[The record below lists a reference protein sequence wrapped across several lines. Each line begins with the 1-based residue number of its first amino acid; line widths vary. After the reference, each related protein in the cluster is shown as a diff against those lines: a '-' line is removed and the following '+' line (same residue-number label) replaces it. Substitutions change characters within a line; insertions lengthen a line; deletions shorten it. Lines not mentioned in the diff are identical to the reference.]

1 MERFDPYG
9 TSHVVLLVLAVVG
22 SVAVVALGRAVRRT
36 PRELMTCRSLA
47 VLLPAVLLPL
57 QLIDFLPG
65 RFDIDTTLP
74 LQLCDLSWIA
84 ATIAL
89 WTRHRVAVALTY
101 FWGLS
106 LTTQAL
112 LTPDLVTDFPD
123 PKFLGFAALHLLVV
137 WVAVLLT
144 FGLALGPRWRDLRI
158 TVAATAGWMVAVFVV
173 NLGLGTNYGFV
184 NGKPEGGS
192 ILDLLPAWP
201 TYLLVEAVLVVVIWT
216 LMTWPWE
223 VLRARRQR
231 LATVTAC

>member
-1 MERFDPYG
+1 MHRFEPYG
-9 TSHVVLLVLAVVG
+9 ASHIVLLVLAVIG
-22 SVAVVALGRAVRRT
+22 TAAFVALGRHVRRT
-36 PRELMTCRSLA
+36 PRELVICRRLA
-47 VLLPAVLLPL
+47 VLLPAVLVPL

-74 LQLCDLSWIA
+74 LQLCDLSWVA
-84 ATIAL
+84 ATVAL

-137 WVAVLLT
+137 WVAALLT
-144 FGLALGPRWRDLRI
+144 FGLGLAPRWRELGI
-158 TVAATAGWMVAVFVV
+158 TVAATAVWMAAVFVV

-192 ILDLLPAWP
+192 VLDLLPSWP
-201 TYLLVEAVLVVVIWT
+201 TYLLVEAVLVAVTWT
-216 LMTWPWE
+216 AMTWPWE
-223 VLRARRQR
+223 VLRARRAR

>member
-1 MERFDPYG
+1 MDRFEPYG
-9 TSHVVLLVLAVVG
+9 TSHIVLLVLAVAG
-22 SVAVVALGRAVRRT
+22 TAAFVALGRHIRRT
-36 PRELMTCRSLA
+36 PHEPVTCRRLA
-47 VLLPAVLLPL
+47 VLLPAVLVPL

-65 RFDIDTTLP
+65 RFDLATTLP

-84 ATIAL
+84 ATVAL

-112 LTPDLVTDFPD
+112 LTPDLATDFPD

-144 FGLALGPRWRDLRI
+144 FGLGLGPRWRDLRI
-158 TVAATAGWMVAVFVV
+158 TVVATAVWMVAVFVV

-192 ILDLLPAWP
+192 ILDLLPPWP
-201 TYLLVEAVLVVVIWT
+201 AYLLVEAVLVVITWT
-216 LMTWPWE
+216 LMTWPWQ
-223 VLRARRQR
+223 VLRVRRER
-231 LATVTAC
+231 LATVSAC